1 MDRVL
6 IMKGKKVS
14 LSLIMKEDV
23 PIIWRWHNDRE
34 VQRFLANSV
43 DFTYLDDE
51 YEWYDRIRKV
61 KDKVRVFTVVENGK
75 RNPVRTIGLN
85 KIDLKNGH
93 AEIGSF
99 IGKECWGKGF
109 ATEAVGL
116 MTDYAFS
123 HMNLRKIYATV
134 NDGNAA
140 SSRVL
145 EKNGFSLV
153 GRMKSHNHLPGL
165 GFVDNLIYERGTVP
179 IYTAK

>member
-1 MDRVL
+1 MNRAL

-14 LSLIMKEDV
+14 LSVIMKEDV
-23 PIIWRWHNDRE
+23 PLIWEWHNDRE
-34 VQRFLANSV
+34 VQRFLANPV

-61 KDKVRVFTVVENGK
+61 KDKVRVFTVVENKTG
-75 RNPVRTIGLN
+75 NPVGTIGLN

-99 IGKECWGKGF
+99 IGKEYWGKGF
-109 ATEAVGL
+109 ATEAVEL

-123 HMNLRKIYATV
+123 YMNLRKVYATV

-140 SSRVL
+140 SVRVL

-153 GRMKSHNHLPGL
+153 GRMKRHNYLPGL
-165 GFVDNLIYERGTVP
+165 GFVDNLIYEKMRDSESV
-179 IYTAK
+179 